1 MKTFIEINGQK
12 IDPSTGKQIGDQ
24 KLIRNNSTQKV
35 IDGFVRK
42 KPQNH
47 QLVQKPEPFKAQNT
61 ASTPIV
67 KQIPTPVRKSTGAL
81 DMIAHHRRP
90 QNTKTLLRSIVKK
103 PEKLTPQI
111 SATSSLSLSSVEHS
125 ATGRGLLLK
134 RVPDNRFKRAN
145 ETPKILTISKFT
157 NPFERS
163 VTPTITELP
172 VSPAPV
178 AAPTPPE
185 APPTLVK
192 PKLGQFDEKR
202 EVFRHPVAQILPKAS
217 RSSSYKRNL
226 FSFFKFRPRTIA
238 KVSAALVVI
247 AGAGFIAYMKIPA
260 VGLKVVNAKAGFSAT
275 IPAIVPSGYSFK
287 GTMQFADGA
296 VVESFSADAHKAFSI
311 VQRPS
316 NLTSDSLLSKYIL
329 SSNFKYQSY
338 SERGLIVYIYN
349 SGDAMWVNNGIW
361 YTLIAKGNLT
371 SDDILSVAG
380 SM

>member
-1 MKTFIEINGQK
+1 LKTFIEINGQK
-12 IDPSTGKQIGDQ
+12 IDPTTGKQIGDQ

-42 KPQNH
+42 
-47 QLVQKPEPFKAQNT
+47 
-61 ASTPIV
+61 
-67 KQIPTPVRKSTGAL
+67 
-81 DMIAHHRRP
+81 RP
-90 QNTKTLLRSIVKK
+90 QNTQLPQKPETTKTQLNAISTLPHQVPTPLRKNAGTIDMVANHRKPQNAKTLLRSIVKK
-103 PEKLTPQI
+103 PEKITPQI
-111 SATSSLSLSSVEHS
+111 NATSSLSVSRVEHS

-134 RVPDNRFKRAN
+134 RVPDDRFKRAS
-145 ETPKILTISKFT
+145 ETSKTSTISRFT
-157 NPFERS
+157 NPFDRS

-178 AAPTPPE
+178 VQTPPVI
-185 APPTLVK
+185 PPTLIK

-202 EVFRHPVAQILPKAS
+202 EVFRHPVAQILPKKS
-217 RSSSYKRNL
+217 RNSMYRRSL
-226 FSFFKFRPRTIA
+226 FSFFKLRPRVIA
-238 KVSAALVVI
+238 GVSAAIAVI
-247 AGAGFIAYMKIPA
+247 AGAGFLAYMKVPA

-287 GTMQFADGA
+287 GPMQFADGA

-338 SERGLIVYIYN
+338 SEKGLIVYIYN